1 MYISIWSCCGAVV
14 LRIGVAIGNMTLSY
28 LQLQAESQSICSLA
42 WWTDCLSADVAV
54 HAHTRMWLE
63 RLLSGAGL
71 PAWAALHSVSLSPPQ
86 PAMAGPVH
94 GEWYRPS
101 HIGISIHSSFSI
113 AHVNIFLCLCWAFI
127 WSSVCAG
134 YQLRASIYSYGPAD
148 SQPSPFALDTSIR
161 SAEALSGKKNTFMW
175 LFFSARSEIRRRGWL
190 LVKVTPSTE
199 H

>member
-1 MYISIWSCCGAVV
+1 MLQYAIWHCHIYNFKKPEHV
-14 LRIGVAIGNMTLSY
+14 LSPV
-28 LQLQAESQSICSLA
+28 LA
-42 WWTDCLSADVAV
+42 WWTDWLSADAAV

-113 AHVNIFLCLCWAFI
+113 AHVNVFLCLCWAFI

-148 SQPSPFALDTSIR
+148 SQPSPFALDASIR
-161 SAEALSGKKNTFMW
+161 SAEALSGKQT
-175 LFFSARSEIRRRGWL
+175 LSCAFFSLHAVKSEGGGDCCS
-190 LVKVTPSTE
+190 K
-199 H
+199 